1 MRSRACNFV
10 AIVGRPAHTSKVTA
24 IIAFLAIL
32 VLVDVAVGV
41 RTWRLSRPLGPPESH
56 RAWTVGNLP
65 SRPYTMAR

>member
-1 MRSRACNFV
+1 
-10 AIVGRPAHTSKVTA
+10 VTA

-41 RTWRLSRPLGPPESH
+41 HTWRRSRPLGPPESH
-56 RAWTVGNLP
+56 RPWTAGNLP